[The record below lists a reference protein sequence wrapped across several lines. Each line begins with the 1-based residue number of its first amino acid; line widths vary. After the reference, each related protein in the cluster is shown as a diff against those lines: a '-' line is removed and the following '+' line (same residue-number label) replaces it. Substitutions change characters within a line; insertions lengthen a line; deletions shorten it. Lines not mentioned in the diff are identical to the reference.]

1 MTFKPPIPDKTE
13 SMQEITSAKAL
24 KRTLGNG
31 VALLDF
37 NAPWCGPCRAQEPI
51 LLELS
56 DRYFGQVAFAVI
68 HIDAHRDLAAQF
80 RIRSIPTL
88 IIFKKGVETLRLV
101 GLQGLE
107 SLAAALDQAL
117 ST

>member
-1 MTFKPPIPDKTE
+1 MVLIAPIPEKNG

-24 KRTLGNG
+24 ESALGNG
-31 VALLDF
+31 VVLVDF
-37 NAPWCGPCRAQEPI
+37 NAPDCGPCRAQEPI
-51 LLELS
+51 LLNLAS
-56 DRYFGQVAFAVI
+56 RYSGKVAFAMI

-88 IIFKKGVETLRLV
+88 IVFKERSEILRLV
-101 GLQGLE
+101 GVQGFE

-117 ST
+117 VK